1 MHQSPQEE
9 IEGLQLRHP
18 RDFSSKRLLRVS
30 ACPAECCTWTRLH
43 SYRQRQGLC
52 NWVLQDAVLI
62 VLQQPMAF
70 RAPLS
75 QAQVKPSLSLVSGL
89 HSSLGSNQAFF
100 EKIELPNALS
110 EFVFEFHTSR
120 RTIGWK
126 WSVLRS
132 FGQVPAAKQAM
143 ELQGKLR
150 TDVMHIA
157 CNCTRPPEGLPGF
170 GKILPRKAWR
180 P

>member
-9 IEGLQLRHP
+9 IEVLQLRHP

-100 EKIELPNALS
+100 EKLNCQTHCQNSSLS
-110 EFVFEFHTSR
+110 STPPDGLSAGNGAYYDHLGKFL
-120 RTIGWK
+120 
-126 WSVLRS
+126 LRNKPWNS
-132 FGQVPAAKQAM
+132 KA
-143 ELQGKLR
+143 
-150 TDVMHIA
+150 
-157 CNCTRPPEGLPGF
+157 NCARM
-170 GKILPRKAWR
+170 
-180 P
+180 

>member
-9 IEGLQLRHP
+9 IEVLQLRHP

-30 ACPAECCTWTRLH
+30 ACAAECCTWTRLH

-100 EKIELPNALS
+100 EKVELPYRIISHLLKHSTRA
-110 EFVFEFHTSR
+110 
-120 RTIGWK
+120 
-126 WSVLRS
+126 RS
-132 FGQVPAAKQAM
+132 TPWIFFM
-143 ELQGKLR
+143 LEY
-150 TDVMHIA
+150 T
-157 CNCTRPPEGLPGF
+157 F
-170 GKILPRKAWR
+170 
-180 P
+180 